1 MWPSLIF
8 NLKSNKKFFFKKRV
22 NLHFNGILFYF
33 ILFTFIKII
42 KIKLK

>member
-8 NLKSNKKFFFKKRV
+8 NLKSNKKIVKKK
-22 NLHFNGILFYF
+22 GWIYILMAFYF